1 MVFSLILSGRYK
13 NSGKGDGGLDAIYV
27 IDLKIVELELVGSWQ
42 GEPNSQL
49 TTMWLHSQNKPLNHP
64 WFVCFY

>member
-1 MVFSLILSGRYK
+1 M
-13 NSGKGDGGLDAIYV
+13 GGLDAIYV
-27 IDLKIVELELVGSWQ
+27 IDLKIGELELVGSWQ

-49 TTMWLHSQNKPLNHP
+49 TTMWLHSQNKPLYHP